1 MRTSAIGVNLFI
13 FLHSLTHTY
22 VHSWRAVFAPSDGS
36 RDRRAVCT
44 VHTIRSF
51 FHNLTATVATLT
63 HGNSHTHA
71 RTHEHAELV
80 LRFVSIFAVYCCQ
93 VRATVNG
100 FLFCTSFYLSL
111 AKASAKNQLFFFVC
125 VRQLTVA
132 LIREG
137 SQKQKRKY

>member
-22 VHSWRAVFAPSDGS
+22 IHGALSSRRQMDHVTDVLCVLYTQYAP
-36 RDRRAVCT
+36 
-44 VHTIRSF
+44 F

-71 RTHEHAELV
+71 RTSVQNWFCGLCRY
-80 LRFVSIFAVYCCQ
+80 LRFIVAKCAQLSTAFYFVLHSVYRLRRQ
-93 VRATVNG
+93 VQ
-100 FLFCTSFYLSL
+100 
-111 AKASAKNQLFFFVC
+111 KNQLFIIFFVC
-125 VRQLTVA
+125 VRQLSVA

-137 SQKQKRKY
+137 CQKQKRKY

>member
-1 MRTSAIGVNLFI
+1 MYIHGALSSRRQMDHVTDVLCV
-13 FLHSLTHTY
+13 LYTQY
-22 VHSWRAVFAPSDGS
+22 AP
-36 RDRRAVCT
+36 
-44 VHTIRSF
+44 F

-93 VRATVNG
+93 VRAIVNG

>member
-1 MRTSAIGVNLFI
+1 MYIHGALSSRRQMDHVTDVLCV
-13 FLHSLTHTY
+13 LYTQY
-22 VHSWRAVFAPSDGS
+22 AP
-36 RDRRAVCT
+36 
-44 VHTIRSF
+44 F

-111 AKASAKNQLFFFVC
+111 AKASAKNQLFFFC
-125 VRQLTVA
+125 LCATIDSSA
-132 LIREG
+132 N
-137 SQKQKRKY
+137 